1 MPGPHLAVFHPAV
14 FNPAVFHPAVFH
26 PAVFS
31 PVASFRASA
40 LLTGL
45 LTGLLT
51 VSIACE
57 CRLAP
62 GQTARGGT
70 PVMPRLTREE
80 LLKKWDLN
88 GDGTLDAGEVEVATS
103 KMRLERAEMRLS
115 TGLDPVTG
123 KPRDAAPADADDEN
137 AADTGERKPLTV
149 DELAAKLG
157 FAPVD
162 ADGEQSGTPRSPDS
176 AANNAARPDTSA
188 AIAPRPMFGLPPL
201 RSQQPGALL
210 TPPGS
215 PAPGSMSP
223 GLPLTGGVRAGGLPA
238 RPGYGSHV
246 APPSLNAGRADATT
260 SGGLVPRRRLSGDA
274 PELPAGLQPPAG
286 TPSPATPRPRRTVD
300 DFDVY
305 R

>member
-1 MPGPHLAVFHPAV
+1 MPGPHLAVFNPAV
-14 FNPAVFHPAVFH
+14 FNPAVFHPAVF
-26 PAVFS
+26 S
-31 PVASFRASA
+31 PTMSLRASA

-62 GQTARGGT
+62 GQTARGST
-70 PVMPRLTREE
+70 PVTPRLTREE

-88 GDGTLDAGEVEVATS
+88 GDGKLDTGEVEMATS

-123 KPRDAAPADADDEN
+123 KPRNATADDANDET
-137 AADTGERKPLTV
+137 AGDAGERKTLTV

-157 FAPVD
+157 FAPAD
-162 ADGEQSGTPRSPDS
+162 ADGEQGGGPRSPDS
-176 AANNAARPDTSA
+176 AANDDARPDTSA

-201 RSQQPGALL
+201 RSQQSGALL
-210 TPPGS
+210 APPGS
-215 PAPGSMSP
+215 PAPGSGSP

-246 APPSLNAGRADATT
+246 SSPSLNAGRADAAT
-260 SGGLVPRRRLSGDA
+260 SGGLVPRRRLPGDA

-286 TPSPATPRPRRTVD
+286 TPPPATPRPRRTVD

>member
-1 MPGPHLAVFHPAV
+1 MPGSHPAA
-14 FNPAVFHPAVFH
+14 FPQ
-26 PAVFS
+26 AVFS
-31 PVASFRASA
+31 QGVLRRASKI
-40 LLTGL
+40 LTGL
-45 LTGLLT
+45 LA

-62 GQTARGGT
+62 GQTARGST
-70 PVMPRLTREE
+70 PVTPRLTREE

-88 GDGTLDAGEVEVATS
+88 GDGKIDTGEVEMATS

-123 KPRDAAPADADDEN
+123 KPRNAAADDADDEI
-137 AADTGERKPLTV
+137 AADAGERQPLTV

-157 FAPVD
+157 FAPAD
-162 ADGEQSGTPRSPDS
+162 ATSEQGGGPRSPDS
-176 AANNAARPDTSA
+176 AANDDARPDTSA

-201 RSQQPGALL
+201 RSQQSGALL
-210 TPPGS
+210 APPGS
-215 PAPGSMSP
+215 PAPGSGSP

-246 APPSLNAGRADATT
+246 SPPSLNAGRADAAT
-260 SGGLVPRRRLSGDA
+260 SGGLVPRRRLPGDA